1 MSEKKEMAN
10 EAAKKET
17 MQENKPEEKLKFG
30 KLISWSLRGGSTGV
44 AIMVMGYLTI
54 FCTNTLGVPA
64 AMVGTLLLLSKLL
77 DGVTDIFAGFIVDKT
92 NTKIGRGRPYELC
105 VIGLWAATVGLFLCP
120 ASLSLMMK
128 CVWIFIMYALANS
141 VFMTFLNANQTVYM
155 IRAFNNPKHYI
166 ALSTYGGLVPMI
178 VVVAFN
184 IIFPV
189 MMGKMATSQGG
200 WVTLVMIFAVPMTF
214 LGLLRFFVVKE
225 TYNVDAKAGEKLELK
240 DVFTVLKNNKY
251 IYAISF
257 AGMIMNFYTNMGVG
271 VYYFKEIVGNVGLL
285 GALAAVQM
293 VGLPMM
299 FILPQVLKRTTVI
312 RVIRVGIVVTII
324 GYVLNF
330 FAGAN
335 FPILA
340 VCAVLQGVGTVPIS
354 MLSGLIIIDCA
365 EFNEYKG
372 LHRLEGSLSAVNG
385 FATKIGAGLGA
396 GMLGILLGAAGYDGM
411 AAAQT
416 DSALLMIR
424 LLFSLI
430 PAALYFCVYL
440 ALHMYKLDKLMPE
453 IRRVNEE
460 RRANASAR

>member
-1 MSEKKEMAN
+1 MQVTMTPVADLVAHDGN
-10 EAAKKET
+10 AKLHPAWQVAQIAESIR
-17 MQENKPEEKLKFG
+17 EFG
-30 KLISWSLRGGSTGV
+30 F
-44 AIMVMGYLTI
+44 AD
-54 FCTNTLGVPA
+54 P
-64 AMVGTLLLLSKLL
+64 VGIWH
-77 DGVTDIFAGFIVDKT
+77 DE
-92 NTKIGRGRPYELC
+92 RGRAVIVEGHGRVMAARELGMDE
-105 VIGLWAATVGLFLCP
+105 VPTI
-120 ASLSLMMK
+120 SLDH
-128 CVWIFIMYALANS
+128 
-141 VFMTFLNANQTVYM
+141 MTDEER
-155 IRAFNNPKHYI
+155 RAYG
-166 ALSTYGGLVPMI
+166 LSTYGGLVPMI

-257 AGMIMNFYTNMGVG
+257 AGMIMNFCTNMGVG

-440 ALHMYKLDKLMPE
+440 ALHMCVDHREPVLGM
-453 IRRVNEE
+453 
-460 RRANASAR
+460 